1 MNISTKHGMALAAAL
16 AAAVSAQAEL
26 MDRPEGIR
34 IGQRL
39 TIKPYVAF
47 SATYDSNV
55 GGNKD
60 AEDDVIL
67 TVNPGFTLDYTAESW
82 YLKGTGNYSYNGYLR
97 GGHAN
102 EYSYHNYGE
111 SVLFGWNS
119 APKSEK
125 GWSLMLNQSFILMN
139 SLNDVTLSD
148 GSSYG
153 RDTREFRFGGSLEH
167 RFTER
172 LHADVSAS
180 YCWLDY
186 DNSSQKNSLYGWS
199 RWLVGG
205 EIGYAASKWFDILVS
220 ANYSNYR
227 QDNSSNSYYDLSG
240 YGSNLSNDSESWSL
254 MAGFG
259 SFATDR
265 ISYRLLVGWNHF
277 EYAGRRSTTDAMT
290 YSASGRWLIGETW
303 NMMLLATCHY
313 QPSEREYGSS
323 QRTDSL
329 SWGIAKSLVRGKA
342 NATFDICYRHEGH
355 DYSMLNT
362 QNYDLDTLTF
372 RLGLNYTLN
381 RYLALFGRAEY
392 RRSFDDGKGKSSA
405 DYDYDRFRASL
416 GFRLT
421 Y

>member
-1 MNISTKHGMALAAAL
+1 MSTKIRYSAVFAMALAAS
-16 AAAVSAQAEL
+16 VAQAEM
-26 MDRPEGIR
+26 MDRPVGIK

-39 TIKPYVAF
+39 TLKPYLAF

-55 GGNKD
+55 AGNSD
-60 AEDDVIL
+60 NEGDVVW

-111 SVLFGWNS
+111 TLIFGWNS

-125 GWSLMLNQSFILMN
+125 GWSLMLTQSFVLMN
-139 SLNDVTLSD
+139 SQNDISMSD

-153 RDTREFRFGGSLEH
+153 RDTRDFRFGAALEH
-167 RFTER
+167 RFTEQ
-172 LHADVSAS
+172 LHADVNAS
-180 YCWLDY
+180 YNWLDY
-186 DNSSQKNSLYGWS
+186 DNSNQKNSLYGWS
-199 RWLVGG
+199 RWQVGG
-205 EIGYAASKWFDILVS
+205 EIGFATSKWFDLLVS
-220 ANYSNYR
+220 GYYQNYR
-227 QDNSSNSYYDLSG
+227 QDNTSNTYYNRLG
-240 YGSNLSNDSESWSL
+240 YGNNLSNDSESWSL

-259 SFATDR
+259 SFATER
-265 ISYRLLVGWNHF
+265 ITYRLLVGWSHF
-277 EYAGRRSTTDAMT
+277 EYAGGVHSTDSMT

-329 SWGIAKSLVRGKA
+329 SWGIAKSLVRGKV

-355 DYSMLNT
+355 DYSMLDT
-362 QNYDLDTLTF
+362 QDYNLDTLTF

-381 RYLALFGRAEY
+381 RYLALFCRGEY
-392 RRSFDDGKGKSSA
+392 RRSFDDGKGKASA
-405 DYDYDRFRASL
+405 DYDYDRFRAAL